1 MSGDARDFRAVTRFD
16 GREATVALSG
26 SFESIAA
33 AELMTVLDAAID
45 RRPTRMM
52 LDVTALDHMGVAGL
66 IVLSNTEKRLEAFG
80 TTFKVRTPSDIA
92 DLFASMV
99 EVIERP
105 PLRGELPDIARA
117 DMGGV
122 PVNSRRSAWLDSS
135 ADLSV

>member
-1 MSGDARDFRAVTRFD
+1 MA
-16 GREATVALSG
+16 
-26 SFESIAA
+26 
-33 AELMTVLDAAID
+33 VLDAAFD
-45 RRPTRMM
+45 RRPTSMM

-66 IVLSNTEKRLEAFG
+66 IVLSNAEKRLEAFG
-80 TTFKVRTPSDIA
+80 TTFKVRTPSDIV